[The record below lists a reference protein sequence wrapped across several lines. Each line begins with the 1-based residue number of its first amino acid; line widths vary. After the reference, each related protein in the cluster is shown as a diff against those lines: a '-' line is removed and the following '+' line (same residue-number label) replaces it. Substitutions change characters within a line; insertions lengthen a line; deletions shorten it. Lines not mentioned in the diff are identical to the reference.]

1 MLNDIQS
8 ARMRRMFQAYDA
20 NHDEFLTLEDFT
32 THAYTLSAA
41 RGDAVD
47 PAGLIA
53 TLTGFW
59 SALADAADTDRDGR
73 VSSDEFMA
81 FAGRITAD
89 LQQAADAG
97 APWPLAGWIDS
108 LYQIIDADGDG
119 RIDAQEYAR
128 WIGALGLAG
137 DTDTDAAFR
146 GFDKNADGYLSR
158 EEFALANQQFWLSH
172 DASAPGHRL
181 IGP

>member
-8 ARMRRMFQAYDA
+8 ARMRRMFKAYDA

-32 THAYTLSAA
+32 AHAYTLSAI
-41 RGDAVD
+41 RGGAVD

-59 SALADAADTDRDGR
+59 SALAEAADTDRDGR
-73 VSSDEFMA
+73 VSADEFMA

-97 APWPLAGWIDS
+97 APWPLTGWIDA
-108 LYQIIDADGDG
+108 LYQVIDADGDG
-119 RIDAQEYAR
+119 RIDAGEYAR

-158 EEFALANQQFWLSH
+158 EEFALANQQFWLSR

>member
-1 MLNDIQS
+1 MMNDIQS
-8 ARMRRMFQAYDA
+8 ARMRRMFRAYDA
-20 NHDEFLTLEDFT
+20 NCDGFLTLEDFT
-32 THAYTLSAA
+32 THAYTLAAA

-47 PAGLIA
+47 ATGLIA

-59 SALADAADTDRDGR
+59 GALAGAADTDRDGR
-73 VSSDEFMA
+73 VSPDEFMA
-81 FAGRITAD
+81 FAGRISAD
-89 LQQAADAG
+89 LQRAADAG
-97 APWPLAGWIDS
+97 APWPLTGWIDA

-119 RIDAQEYAR
+119 RIDAREYAQ
-128 WIGALGLAG
+128 WIDALGLAG

-158 EEFALANQQFWLSH
+158 EEFALANQQFWLSR
-172 DASAPGHRL
+172 DAHAPGHRL